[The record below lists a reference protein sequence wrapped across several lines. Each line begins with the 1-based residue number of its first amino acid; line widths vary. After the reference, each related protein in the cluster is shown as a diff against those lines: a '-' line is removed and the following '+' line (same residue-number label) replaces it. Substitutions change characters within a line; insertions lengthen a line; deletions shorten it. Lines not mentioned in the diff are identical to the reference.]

1 MRRRRFGFTLVELL
15 VVIGIIALLISILLP
30 ALSRARRQAKTV
42 QCSSNMRQIAM
53 AMLMYMN
60 DNRGKFPPVQA
71 KASTI
76 YPQGFWWPTILVEG
90 KYINAPSLY
99 DHPDSDPKTDKQFNG
114 TSVFYCPEGLN
125 PDDVA
130 YQNSNGGGD
139 YPTDGKNNGFS
150 IGDDEAAAK
159 RGFGAAS
166 WYMLNSRVTTDTN
179 SNSKGQRRTPFVYF
193 DEKDPVKNTAEIL
206 SSDFQRSLGQV
217 KKGSELLMIVEAS
230 SPNWFDQK
238 ESPPDHP
245 GNFLRR
251 LGARHGKV
259 TPDGANAYTNMAF
272 FDGHVGLYPT
282 VRFESPKD
290 MMDKATQEVI
300 FYLNKQ

>member
-1 MRRRRFGFTLVELL
+1 
-15 VVIGIIALLISILLP
+15 
-30 ALSRARRQAKTV
+30 
-42 QCSSNMRQIAM
+42 
-53 AMLMYMN
+53 
-60 DNRGKFPPVQA
+60 
-71 KASTI
+71 
-76 YPQGFWWPTILVEG
+76 
-90 KYINAPSLY
+90 
-99 DHPDSDPKTDKQFNG
+99 
-114 TSVFYCPEGLN
+114 
-125 PDDVA
+125 
-130 YQNSNGGGD
+130 
-139 YPTDGKNNGFS
+139 
-150 IGDDEAAAK
+150 
-159 RGFGAAS
+159 
-166 WYMLNSRVTTDTN
+166 
-179 SNSKGQRRTPFVYF
+179 
-193 DEKDPVKNTAEIL
+193 
-206 SSDFQRSLGQV
+206 V